1 MLPNLNITLLWRS
14 PTKGTVQSKGYDM
27 KQKIFR
33 VISAI
38 FFVLIMGKESEG
50 QESKSPSAK
59 PVNIVVILDTSD
71 RVSKE
76 KNPDQADTD
85 VEIAKNLVQSYYE
98 GARRK
103 MFSTQNRLA
112 FVVPDQPKIPPIS
125 REIIKKLK
133 IWPTKEDRR
142 VGEKA
147 FTPMKAEL
155 LVAIDQ
161 LYQLLETQQEFTG
174 SDIWGWFRASG
185 AAYLKKDMQNYIICL
200 SDGYLDFN
208 RSIQDRR
215 PKRGNKTSYIPYTQV
230 VRFRNDPSWEQK
242 FDSEGHG
249 MLEIKKD
256 FSSYNVKFLMVE
268 IKLRHMLDLPILEKY
283 WQTWLGSMGINSSEF
298 VESQPDS
305 QIVQEKITAFI
316 SQNQ

>member
-112 FVVPDQPKIPPIS
+112 FVVPDQPKITPNFAGNY
-125 REIIKKLK
+125 
-133 IWPTKEDRR
+133 KEVEDLAHERR
-142 VGEKA
+142 SAG
-147 FTPMKAEL
+147 
-155 LVAIDQ
+155 
-161 LYQLLETQQEFTG
+161 
-174 SDIWGWFRASG
+174 WGKSVYTNESG
-185 AAYLKKDMQNYIICL
+185 TTC
-200 SDGYLDFN
+200 
-208 RSIQDRR
+208 
-215 PKRGNKTSYIPYTQV
+215 GN
-230 VRFRNDPSWEQK
+230 
-242 FDSEGHG
+242 
-249 MLEIKKD
+249 
-256 FSSYNVKFLMVE
+256 
-268 IKLRHMLDLPILEKY
+268 
-283 WQTWLGSMGINSSEF
+283 
-298 VESQPDS
+298 
-305 QIVQEKITAFI
+305 
-316 SQNQ
+316 